1 MFHDLWLYVYSYI
14 DFNTALNARH
24 LSKEHRK
31 TYCQPIIDT
40 YIMNNSPLVYEMIY
54 KDNQD
59 KIPIINQD
67 INYSIIHD
75 GYNYTF
81 FNIYN
86 KMKNLYNR
94 NKKIYKSSKIL
105 IKTPKNYIVTM
116 SIKNRNKIIIL
127 YELTSRNNF
136 FYRVIR
142 RHRNSISSIIKTPY
156 SQMLLDDKHNRCGS
170 LFEYSIKDK
179 DKTRDAF
186 YNRMFYL

>member
-136 FYRVIR
+136 FYFCDVITFK
-142 RHRNSISSIIKTPY
+142 I
-156 SQMLLDDKHNRCGS
+156 
-170 LFEYSIKDK
+170 
-179 DKTRDAF
+179 
-186 YNRMFYL
+186 